1 MGVLITEVGQC
12 NWSNSRKTHP
22 LSLACV
28 MLSMVLCM
36 GFVVACSG
44 DGTATVTAAPL
55 FTAEINNSLVINYN
69 CNRNVF
75 DLRQLLLALLFKQ
88 DGCEF

>member
-1 MGVLITEVGQC
+1 MGRGGGGGGGGGGAASQWRRT
-12 NWSNSRKTHP
+12 
-22 LSLACV
+22 
-28 MLSMVLCM
+28 
-36 GFVVACSG
+36 
-44 DGTATVTAAPL
+44 TAAMAAPL